1 MSDKVPDSVR
11 FTPSSQN
18 SELSGGSISV
28 GSLGHPEVCHKPCIF
43 LHYGSC
49 PAGSA
54 CRYCHDSHNGKR
66 LTRKQRDEM
75 KRLGEADI
83 LALVLPH
90 LLSKKLPA
98 QEEVTSLLEKHLMS
112 LPKERS
118 SGKVSLNVHGL
129 NRSLATMKFRQLVD
143 LCECKELSQISESI
157 SNLQAIIAAQNPAV
171 FEQIFSL

>member
-1 MSDKVPDSVR
+1 
-11 FTPSSQN
+11 
-18 SELSGGSISV
+18 
-28 GSLGHPEVCHKPCIF
+28 
-43 LHYGSC
+43 
-49 PAGSA
+49 
-54 CRYCHDSHNGKR
+54 
-66 LTRKQRDEM
+66 M

-98 QEEVTSLLEKHLMS
+98 QEVTSLLEKHLMS

-118 SGKVSLNVHGL
+118 SGKVSVNVHGL